1 MKNFL
6 IWLIKLAV
14 AIGILYYLFN
24 KATADISFE
33 QLVAREKNWALLG
46 LAAICCGLGVLT
58 CFIRWWLLVRALDLP
73 FSLSHAFRLSF
84 LGYLFNFFSF
94 GVVGGDLMKA
104 FFIARQY
111 PEKKT
116 RAVTTIFVDRIVG
129 LYGLLCLASVSI
141 LSFHITPA
149 QTRDVNELARF
160 MSVCHLTVGLTIG
173 GSLGA
178 VLIVLMRRKSI
189 VPIGFTERL
198 PFVGSFVH
206 QLLTAVA
213 IYGRHLKTIG
223 IAFVMSLCVHGLH
236 ATGIYL
242 IARAITND
250 APSLATHLI
259 IVPIAMV
266 ANATPLPGGL
276 GAMELALTLL
286 YRAVSTAT
294 TSAQQGFFIALA
306 YRVITMMIAF
316 VGFIYYLSYRREV
329 NELLWKTNSRDLLSA
344 QD

>member
-6 IWLIKLAV
+6 IWLVKLAV
-14 AIGILYYLFN
+14 AIGILYYLFQ

-33 QLVAREKNWALLG
+33 QLVAREKNWAWLG

-58 CFIRWWLLVRALDLP
+58 CFIRWWILVRALELP
-73 FSLSHAFRLSF
+73 FTLRHAFRLSF

-116 RAVTTIFVDRIVG
+116 RAVTTIFVDRIIG

-141 LSFHITPA
+141 LSFQITPA
-149 QTRDVNELARF
+149 KIRDVDELARL
-160 MSVCHLTVGLTIG
+160 MSVCHLTVGLTVG
-173 GSLGA
+173 GSFGV
-178 VLIVLMRRKSI
+178 VLIVLLHRKSNI
-189 VPIGFTERL
+189 PIEVTKRL
-198 PFVGSFVH
+198 PLIGSLVH
-206 QLLTAVA
+206 QLFTAVS
-213 IYGRHLKTIG
+213 IYGRHLKIIG
-223 IAFVMSLCVHGLH
+223 IAFILSLFVHGLH
-236 ATGIYL
+236 AIGIYL

-250 APSLATHLI
+250 SPSLATHLI

-294 TSAQQGFFIALA
+294 ASAQQGFIIALA

-316 VGFIYYLSYRREV
+316 VGFIHYLSYRREV
-329 NELLWKTNSRDLLSA
+329 NELLWKTDSRDLLST